1 MRLPFWA
8 STTVESSLKI
18 ARSALFP
25 SWNALGS
32 RLRNRAV
39 ADIARTIL
47 AYRPAIRGATPWTSR
62 ARLLLRNPL
71 ITHKPTRIKI
81 R

>member
-1 MRLPFWA
+1 MRLPIWA

-62 ARLLLRNPL
+62 ARLLLRNRD
-71 ITHKPTRIKI
+71 TTRNPSMA
-81 R
+81 RL